1 MRYVITENQQEK
13 VIQSLIDNSFDRRR
27 GEINRLW
34 GDMTEEEQ
42 EDHFSYH
49 QSLNQIEKLKID
61 ELQTDDNEW
70 TVYLDAYMKSTWNPM
85 DDSYDFDDLFDALGN
100 DLSKFLGVEV
110 FVPLNRKFDYKE
122 GLTEMIKLDI
132 KVGDTIMGG
141 KFKNKKVVVKTI
153 GKNEKGDVTING
165 KPLLRFRILKEDD
178 RQNKFQKLIDG
189 SLSILKE
196 KCDDQEERGAD
207 AEEIVNF
214 EACDELSSTNE
225 VKVVDYKIDKG
236 IIVLFLNFHVESIR
250 YQNIDNLIWE
260 LQYQVQ
266 TLTGKGSVKLVHND
280 TINER
285 LNESDKPKHKTVT
298 KFERM
303 LKPALEM
310 LNKMSE
316 GWNVH
321 NYTFDEMSLT
331 DGETTPLSYETNLH
345 EWTNS
350 DKTYNRL
357 QVSSN
362 LLSTMEG
369 FFPLIDEYVIMD
381 WFNEKY
387 NRTATEVEV
396 YDEEY

>member
-49 QSLNQIEKLKID
+49 QSLNQIEKLKIE
-61 ELQTDDNEW
+61 ELQTDDDEW

-85 DDSYDFDDLFDALGN
+85 DDSYDFDDLFDALGD

-250 YQNIDNLIWE
+250 HQNIDNLIWE

-316 GWNVH
+316 GWGVR

-331 DGETTPLSYETNLH
+331 DGETTLLSYETNLH

-357 QVSSN
+357 RVSSN
-362 LLSTMEG
+362 LVNMMTG
-369 FFPLIDEYVIMD
+369 FFPLIDEYVITD

-396 YDEEY
+396 YDEED